1 MARAGTRDRLVDHSL
16 EGRVRD
22 LEKEIA
28 QLRFQQEPLLARL
41 AELAALQKVTSAANS
56 DLHLDATLALIVETV
71 AEVMRA
77 DVCSVYLIETPD
89 RLVLR
94 ATKGLNPEL
103 VGRVSLRLGEGITGA
118 AARERQVVALRDA
131 WVDPR
136 FVHVYGLYEEPYP
149 SMASVPIILRAMN
162 RLVGVLNVHFRSPK
176 DFAPEEIRFMEAVAS
191 HIAIALENARVYE
204 QTDQRLRQKLDE
216 LTTLHRVTA
225 AIASSLDPGQ
235 VLRMVA
241 LEAVSLS
248 HTDAAAIYLLDPG
261 GQELA
266 LAAYFSAAHGPALPE
281 RFGIDEGIVGRAVRE
296 RRPVVAGPG
305 ALTETFRAVV
315 CVPLT
320 TKQTYG
326 GLCLYTHEPRDFTDD
341 EINLLVTFGDETA
354 LALEN
359 ARLYEEAQRSLAVKT
374 ALLAE
379 MHHRVKNNLQT
390 VAALLSLQA
399 RRAQSAEVA
408 APLRESVG
416 RVQSIAA
423 IHDLLSRKEPG
434 VASVAEVARGIADIL
449 GDHPVRPRA
458 GAVVAVEGDEILLS
472 SRQAMVF
479 ALVLNE
485 IVTNA
490 LRHGFG
496 GRSGGTIS
504 ISARRPQEQTIA
516 VEVRDD
522 GRGLP
527 ADFDLERHR
536 GLGLQ
541 IVQTLVE
548 KDLRGSLQL
557 RSSPEAGTIVLMTFP
572 IEPAAA

>member
-1 MARAGTRDRLVDHSL
+1 MARAGRRDRLVDQAL
-16 EGRVRD
+16 EERIRE
-22 LEKEIA
+22 LEEEIA
-28 QLRFQQEPLLARL
+28 ELRFQQEPLLARL

-77 DVCSVYLIETPD
+77 DVCSVYLLETPD

-191 HIAIALENARVYE
+191 HIAIALENAQVYE

-248 HTDAAAIYLLDPG
+248 RTDAAAIYLLDPA

-266 LAAYFSAAHGPALPE
+266 LAAYFSAARGPALPD
-281 RFGIDEGIVGRAVRE
+281 RFAIDEGIVGRAVRE
-296 RRPVVAGPG
+296 RRPVVAG
-305 ALTETFRAVV
+305 AVTEAFRAAI

-320 TKQTYG
+320 AQQTYG
-326 GLCLYTHEPRDFTDD
+326 GLCLYTRRARDFTDD

-399 RRAQSAEVA
+399 RRAQSDEVA

-434 VASVAEVARGIADIL
+434 VASVADVARGIADIL

-458 GAVVAVEGDEILLS
+458 GATVVVEGEEILLS

-485 IVTNA
+485 LVTNA

-496 GRSGGTIS
+496 GRSGGTIA
-504 ISARRPQEQTIA
+504 ISAQQPQEQTIA
-516 VEVRDD
+516 VEVRDN

-557 RSSPEAGTIVLMTFP
+557 RSSPEAGTIVLMAFP
-572 IEPAAA
+572 IEPAAP